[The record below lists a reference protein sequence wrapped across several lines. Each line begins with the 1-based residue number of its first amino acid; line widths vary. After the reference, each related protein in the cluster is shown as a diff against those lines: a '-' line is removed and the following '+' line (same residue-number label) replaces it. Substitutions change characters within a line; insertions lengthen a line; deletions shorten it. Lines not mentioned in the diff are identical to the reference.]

1 MNSNSFIFSQKVI
14 GQERKIIAAV
24 IAETLDV
31 GVKYAG
37 VPTFAYEAGGWE
49 IGKDNVIKSPETE
62 FSEAKTLRSVIEALK
77 KAGFIA
83 EGSAAVTFSK
93 EGYMETTLENISNL
107 IKSKESLLKKALGID
122 EDILVTG
129 TETEISFAF
138 YAATLKADEL
148 LAYIA
153 LTWKLSEQA
162 KTQKYAN
169 PKEKPA
175 ENEKYAFRCF
185 LLRLGFIGDI
195 FKNERKALLAR
206 LEGNGAFRQMP

>member
-1 MNSNSFIFSQKVI
+1 MNSNSFVFSQKI
-14 GQERKIIAAV
+14 MGQERKIIAAV

-37 VPTFAYEAGGWE
+37 VPTFAYQAGGWE

-62 FSEAKTLRSVIEALK
+62 FSEAKMLKPVIDALK
-77 KAGFIA
+77 TAGFTT
-83 EGSAAVTFSK
+83 EGCATVTFSK
-93 EGYMETTLENISNL
+93 EGHSETTLENISNL
-107 IKSKESLLKKALGID
+107 IKSKESLLKKSLGID
-122 EDILVTG
+122 EDILVSG

-138 YAATLKADEL
+138 YIATLKADDL

-153 LTWKLSEQA
+153 LAWKLSEQA

-185 LLRLGFIGDI
+185 LLRLGFIGDAY
-195 FKNERKALLAR
+195 KSERKVLMAR
-206 LEGNGAFRQMP
+206 LEGNGAFRKTP